1 MDGDDNSADQ
11 MDDNLLEPLSEVSFC
26 EREKTFTAT
35 VKNAPPQS
43 GTGVSAGT
51 GGPGKDPDATLPDA
65 RAKVLHLQRVQ
76 RGGASGSGSSSGSEM
91 AARNSGSKSRNAKGS
106 DKDGNEKEEETVSL
120 SLDSLIR
127 CEVKSDKV
135 RAANFKSNFKFGKPD
150 DDISLRCNP
159 SANYFYDHS
168 NEPYSDDTSDTY
180 DSSGEREGP
189 ADESRYAANIQN
201 GNGLEHVAVPAT
213 DEATPAAVV
222 AAAAASSDVDSAAD
236 VSAVTGAAAVS
247 GNLVKAKGK
256 RGRPPLTE
264 EERNERAARKEAIRM
279 QNQSMLKSESMST
292 EAEDFSLGMGH
303 SIFHSDAP
311 KKKRGRPP
319 KARYPQFLNSTTQS
333 DQDAQNT
340 SSQLN
345 DSLMT
350 AEHEFPIKKKRGRKP
365 KSYYLEIAAAAEAEA
380 EADEASD
387 AEADAQ
393 TDESSANNNSSIQNG
408 TASAEHTNQTMSS
421 MNDTLP
427 SSARMQ
433 QIATIASGPKKRGR
447 KPKYLEN
454 YYIKL
459 EQQQI
464 MPPSVEVPRVLKK
477 RGRKPKNFYLQQMND
492 DRANESA
499 PAILEANTS
508 SDTNVNR
515 LQQSHASGAAGAQ
528 TSFDFDAYANKR
540 GRRPKAY
547 YEHLATLVKQEGGSP
562 STPAHRAAY
571 QHHQQQQQNKHISSS
586 AELSQLSML
595 SDEPPAKKKRGRKPK
610 SYYWNLELQ
619 QQEAEHQDESAA
631 LRGDNL
637 SSQSRLAP
645 ATATTTITPTAQSVT
660 MAAAASINP
669 YRGQTNPTAHSSN
682 FLPTRPLI
690 KPTIV
695 RPYTAYR
702 PYGHVRRI
710 MSRPVRLSNT
720 LWPVAIPLE

>member
-1 MDGDDNSADQ
+1 MDQNSVDGDDNSADQ

-35 VKNAPPQS
+35 ATVKNAPPQTS
-43 GTGVSAGT
+43 TGAGAGGT
-51 GGPGKDPDATLPDA
+51 GKDPLDTTLPDA

-91 AARNSGSKSRNAKGS
+91 AARNSGSKARNAKSS
-106 DKDGNEKEEETVSL
+106 DKDKDANEKEEETVSL

-127 CEVKSDKV
+127 CEVKSDKK

-180 DSSGEREGP
+180 ESSGEREGP
-189 ADESRYAANIQN
+189 ADESRYAANIPN
-201 GNGLEHVAVPAT
+201 GNGLSDHVAVPASV
-213 DEATPAAVV
+213 AASVPAA
-222 AAAAASSDVDSAAD
+222 SDVDSAA
-236 VSAVTGAAAVS
+236 AAASLNVA
-247 GNLVKAKGK
+247 KTKGK

-292 EAEDFSLGMGH
+292 EVEDFSLGMGH

-333 DQDAQNT
+333 EQDSQNT
-340 SSQLN
+340 SSQMN

-350 AEHEFPIKKKRGRKP
+350 TEHEFPVKKKRGRKP
-365 KSYYLEIAAAAEAEA
+365 KSYYLELAAAAEATEA
-380 EADEASD
+380 ADD
-387 AEADAQ
+387 ADADADADAQ
-393 TDESSANNNSSIQNG
+393 TDDDSSANNNSSIQNG
-408 TASAEHTNQTMSS
+408 STLSNVSAEHTNQTMSS
-421 MNDTLP
+421 LNDTLP
-427 SSARMQ
+427 SSTRTQ
-433 QIATIASGPKKRGR
+433 PISTITSGPKKRGR

-459 EQQQI
+459 EQQQV
-464 MPPSVEVPRVLKK
+464 MPPTVEAPRVLKK
-477 RGRKPKNFYLQQMND
+477 RGRKPKNFYLQQLND

-499 PAILEANTS
+499 PAILEANTT

-515 LQQSHASGAAGAQ
+515 LQQSQQPSGGAAAQ

-562 STPAHRAAY
+562 NTPTHRAA
-571 QHHQQQQQNKHISSS
+571 QHQQPKHISSS
-586 AELSQLSML
+586 AELSQLSIL

-619 QQEAEHQDESAA
+619 QQEAENQGESADA
-631 LRGDNL
+631 RSGNL
-637 SSQSRLAP
+637 SSQGRLAP
-645 ATATTTITPTAQSVT
+645 ATATNTSIVPVKISVASNSTAIDQ
-660 MAAAASINP
+660 
-669 YRGQTNPTAHSSN
+669 YRGQTNAAAPSSN
-682 FLPTRPLI
+682 YLPTRPFT

-695 RPYTAYR
+695 RPYVAYR
-702 PYGHVRRI
+702 PYVRRI
-710 MSRPVRLSNT
+710 MPRPVRQFNQL
-720 LWPVAIPLE
+720 

>member
-26 EREKTFTAT
+26 EREKTYTAT
-35 VKNAPPQS
+35 VKNAPPPQTS
-43 GTGVSAGT
+43 TGAGGTGTGT
-51 GGPGKDPDATLPDA
+51 GKDPLDTTLPDA

-91 AARNSGSKSRNAKGS
+91 AARNSGSKARNAKSS
-106 DKDGNEKEEETVSL
+106 DKDANEKEEETVSL

-127 CEVKSDKV
+127 CEVKSDKKRV
-135 RAANFKSNFKFGKPD
+135 ANFKSNFKFGKPD

-180 DSSGEREGP
+180 ESSGEREGP
-189 ADESRYAANIQN
+189 ADEPRYAANVPN
-201 GNGLEHVAVPAT
+201 GNGLSDHVAVPT
-213 DEATPAAVV
+213 SV
-222 AAAAASSDVDSAAD
+222 AASGSAASDVDSAA
-236 VSAVTGAAAVS
+236 AVATASV
-247 GNLVKAKGK
+247 NVVKTKGK

-292 EAEDFSLGMGH
+292 EVEDFSLGIGH
-303 SIFHSDAP
+303 SIFHSEVP
-311 KKKRGRPP
+311 KKKRGRPT
-319 KARYPQFLNSTTQS
+319 KVRYPQFLNSTTQS
-333 DQDAQNT
+333 EEDAQNT

-350 AEHEFPIKKKRGRKP
+350 TEHEFPLKKKRGRKP
-365 KSYYLEIAAAAEAEA
+365 KSYYLEMAAAAEAA
-380 EADEASD
+380 EAAD
-387 AEADAQ
+387 AEADADADADADAQ
-393 TDESSANNNSSIQNG
+393 TDDSSANNNSSIQNG
-408 TASAEHTNQTMSS
+408 SALSNVDAEHTNQTMSS
-421 MNDTLP
+421 LNDTL
-427 SSARMQ
+427 SSSTRTQ
-433 QIATIASGPKKRGR
+433 PIATITSGPKKRGR

-459 EQQQI
+459 EQQQV
-464 MPPSVEVPRVLKK
+464 MPPTLEAPRVLKK

-499 PAILEANTS
+499 PAMLEANTAP
-508 SDTNVNR
+508 DTNVNH
-515 LQQSHASGAAGAQ
+515 LQQSQAPGGAQ

-547 YEHLATLVKQEGGSP
+547 YEHLATLVKQEGVSP
-562 STPAHRAAY
+562 THPAIL
-571 QHHQQQQQNKHISSS
+571 QHQQHKHIPSS

-619 QQEAEHQDESAA
+619 QQEAENQNESADV
-631 LRGDNL
+631 RGENL
-637 SSQSRLAP
+637 SSQGRLAS
-645 ATATTTITPTAQSVT
+645 ATITQTAPPVT
-660 MAAAASINP
+660 ISAASNSTAINQ
-669 YRGQTNPTAHSSN
+669 YRGQTNAAAQSSN
-682 FLPTRPLI
+682 YLPNRPFT
-690 KPTIV
+690 KHTV
-695 RPYTAYR
+695 RPYVAYR
-702 PYGHVRRI
+702 PYVRRI
-710 MSRPVRLSNT
+710 MPRPVRQSSMS
-720 LWPVAIPLE
+720 